1 MAIWDRGSRALDLA
15 DRGLRLQVHH
25 WVGSGDGLC
34 GSLHR
39 PMETITVTPADIIYH
54 RRLAVLEHAA
64 RCANVSE
71 ACRAAGVSRTRYYE
85 WKKLADSYGP
95 EALRP
100 KGRRAPQLPNATPTQ
115 VIEQ

>member
-34 GSLHR
+34 GSFHR

-54 RRLAVLEHAA
+54 RRLAVLEHAQ
-64 RCANVSE
+64 RCGNVSE
-71 ACRAAGVSRTRYYE
+71 AWRSGMGPRRSCPRTAAAPSCR
-85 WKKLADSYGP
+85 
-95 EALRP
+95 
-100 KGRRAPQLPNATPTQ
+100 TPPPPTWSSNC
-115 VIEQ
+115 